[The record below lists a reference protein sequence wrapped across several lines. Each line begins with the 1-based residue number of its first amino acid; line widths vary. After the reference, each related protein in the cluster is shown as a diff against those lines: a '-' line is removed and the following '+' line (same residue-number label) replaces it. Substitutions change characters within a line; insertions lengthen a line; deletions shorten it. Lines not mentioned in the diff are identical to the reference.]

1 MVGGEYKLKTIILGP
16 PGTGKTTTLLDL
28 VEEFLRAGT
37 DIKKIGY
44 FSFTRKASYEAE
56 SRAEEKFQ
64 IDKDEIPYFRT
75 LHSLAFRSL
84 GIKKEHVMKSQDY
97 REFGLKCG
105 IPIKSAWHN
114 ETDGVF
120 NSDNEYLR
128 IINKARVKEIPVLE
142 EYDKNRHS
150 IDIERDL
157 LYLLD
162 QELRKYKKEKGLIDY
177 DDMLERFIEQDVSP
191 SFDVLFIDEAQDL
204 SPLQWRMVRALWA
217 KADKT
222 YIAGD
227 DDQAI
232 FKWAGADVDTFIA
245 LKEEVDY
252 VDTLDQSYRIP
263 GGPIHELSQQIIN
276 KVTHRYQKDY
286 LPRQEMGDLTR
297 YSDLTQVDMAQGE
310 WLVLSSANY
319 FLDDVKDL
327 CELQG
332 WYFSHK
338 HKNSIKLDLL
348 LAIQAW
354 EKWRTFETTLPVAS
368 IKNIY
373 TYLGENVTK
382 GYRTGKTMNDEEE
395 GYYIEECIADH
406 GLQTKDVWYKA
417 FAGLDAE
424 TENYIRNMLANK
436 EKISQTPRIT
446 LSTIHGAK
454 GGEADNVLL
463 LPDVTKSAI
472 DQNDIDPDE
481 LHRLFYVAVTRAKK
495 SLHILEPRNYERAY
509 VL

>member
-1 MVGGEYKLKTIILGP
+1 LKTIILGP

-28 VEEFLRAGT
+28 VEDFLRAGT

-44 FSFTRKASYEAE
+44 FSFTRRASYEAE

-84 GIKKEHVMKSQDY
+84 GLKKEKVMKTQDY
-97 REFGLKCG
+97 REFGLRCG

-120 NSDNEYLR
+120 SSDNEYLR

-142 EYDKNRHS
+142 EYDKNGHTL
-150 IDIERDL
+150 DIERDL

-162 QELRKYKKEKGLIDY
+162 QELSKYKKEKGLIDY
-177 DDMLERFIEQDVSP
+177 DDMLEKFIEQDVSP

-204 SPLQWRMVRALWA
+204 SPLQWRMVRCLWK
-217 KADKT
+217 KAEKT

-252 VDTLDQSYRIP
+252 IDTLDQSYRIP
-263 GGPIHELSQQIIN
+263 GGPIHELSQQII
-276 KVTHRYQKDY
+276 KRVTNRYAKEY
-286 LPRQEMGDLTR
+286 KPRQETGDLTR
-297 YSDLTQVDMAQGE
+297 YSDLTQVDMSQGE
-310 WLVLSSANY
+310 WLVLSSANH

-332 WYFSHK
+332 WYYSHK

-354 EKWRTFETTLPVAS
+354 EKWRKFEHAQPVAS

-373 TYLGENVTK
+373 SYLGENVTK
-382 GYRTGKTMNDEEE
+382 GYRTGKTMSENEE
-395 GYYIEECIADH
+395 GYFIEECVADH

-424 TENYIRNMLANK
+424 TENYIRNMLANS

-472 DQNDIDPDE
+472 DQNDRDPDE

-495 SLHILEPRNYERAY
+495 SLHILEPRNYERTY

>member
-1 MVGGEYKLKTIILGP
+1 MKTIILGP
-16 PGTGKTTTLLDL
+16 PGTGKTTTLLNL
-28 VEEFLRAGT
+28 VEDFLRAGT

-44 FSFTRKASYEAE
+44 FSFTKKAAWEA
-56 SRAEEKFQ
+56 STRAQDKFMLDQ
-64 IDKDEIPYFRT
+64 KEIPYFRT
-75 LHSLAFRSL
+75 LHSLAFRML
-84 GIKKEHVMKSQDY
+84 GAKKENVMKHSDY
-97 REFGLKCG
+97 RDFGLKCG
-105 IPIKSAWHN
+105 IPIKTAWYEESN
-114 ETDGVF
+114 GIF

-128 IINKARVKEIPVLE
+128 LINKARVLEIPVLDL
-142 EYDKNRHS
+142 YDRNEHGM
-150 IDIERDL
+150 DIERDL

-162 QELRKYKKEKGLIDY
+162 QELSRYKKEKGLIDY
-177 DDMLERFIEQDVSP
+177 NDMLEQFIQQDVSP

-204 SPLQWRMVRALWA
+204 SPLQWRMVRTLWA

-232 FKWAGADVDTFIA
+232 FRWAGADVDTFIA
-245 LKEEVDY
+245 LKEEVDH
-252 VDTLDQSYRIP
+252 VDTLSQSYRIP
-263 GGPIHELSQQIIN
+263 GGPIHELSQDIIR
-276 KVTHRYQKDY
+276 KVTNRYDKDY

-297 YSDLTQVDMAQGE
+297 YSDVTQIDMSQGE
-310 WLVLSSANY
+310 WLVLSTANY
-319 FLDDVKDL
+319 FLDDIKDL

-332 WYFSHK
+332 WYYSHK

-348 LAIQAW
+348 LAIQTW
-354 EKWRTFETTLPVAS
+354 EKWRKIETTLPVAS

-373 TYLGENVTK
+373 SYLGDNVTK
-382 GYRTGKTMNDEEE
+382 GYQKGKTMDENED
-395 GYYIEECIADH
+395 GYHIEECVADH

-417 FAGLDAE
+417 FAGLDTE
-424 TENYIRNMLANK
+424 TENYIRSMLANK

-463 LPDVTKSAI
+463 LPDITKSAA
-472 DQNDIDPDE
+472 DHDDIDPDE

-495 SLHILEPRNYERAY
+495 SLHILEPKNYDRAY
-509 VL
+509 II

>member
-1 MVGGEYKLKTIILGP
+1 MKTIILGP

-44 FSFTRKASYEAE
+44 FSFTKKAAWEA
-56 SRAEEKFQ
+56 STRAQDKFMLDQ
-64 IDKDEIPYFRT
+64 KEIPYFRT
-75 LHSLAFRSL
+75 LHSLAFRML
-84 GIKKEHVMKSQDY
+84 GAKKENVMKHSDY
-97 REFGLKCG
+97 RDFGLKCG
-105 IPIKSAWHN
+105 IPIKTAWYEESN
-114 ETDGVF
+114 GIF

-128 IINKARVKEIPVLE
+128 LMNKARVLEIPVLDL
-142 EYDKNRHS
+142 YDRNEHGM
-150 IDIERDL
+150 DIERDL

-162 QELRKYKKEKGLIDY
+162 QELTRYKQEKGLIDY
-177 DDMLERFIEQDVSP
+177 NDMVSKFIDQDISP

-204 SPLQWRMVRALWA
+204 SPLQWRMVRTLWS
-217 KADKT
+217 KANKT

-232 FKWAGADVDTFIA
+232 FRWAGADVDTFIA
-245 LKEEVDY
+245 LKEEVDH
-252 VDTLDQSYRIP
+252 VDTLSQSYRIP
-263 GGPIHELSQQIIN
+263 GGPIHELSQDIIK
-276 KVTHRYQKDY
+276 KVTNRYDKYY

-297 YSDLTQVDMAQGE
+297 YSDVTQINMSQGE
-310 WLVLSSANY
+310 WLVLSTANY
-319 FLDDVKDL
+319 FLDDIKDL

-332 WYFSHK
+332 WYYSHK

-348 LAIQAW
+348 LAIQTW
-354 EKWRTFETTLPVAS
+354 EKWRNFEHLLPVAS

-373 TYLGENVTK
+373 SYLGDNVTK
-382 GYRTGKTMNDEEE
+382 GYQKGKTMDENEE
-395 GYYIEECIADH
+395 GYYLEECFKDH
-406 GLQTKDVWYKA
+406 GLQTTDVWYKA
-417 FAGLDAE
+417 FAGLDTE
-424 TENYIRNMLANK
+424 TENYIRSMLANK

-463 LPDVTKSAI
+463 LPDITKSAA
-472 DQNDIDPDE
+472 DHDDIDPDE

-495 SLHILEPRNYERAY
+495 SLHILEPKNYERAY
-509 VL
+509 II

>member
-1 MVGGEYKLKTIILGP
+1 MKTIILGP
-16 PGTGKTTTLLDL
+16 PGTGKTTELLRL
-28 VEEFLRAGT
+28 VDEGLQKGVVPT
-37 DIKKIGY
+37 KVGY
-44 FSFTRKASYEAE
+44 FSFTKKAAWEATT
-56 SRAEEKFQ
+56 RAEEKFMLDQ
-64 IDKDEIPYFRT
+64 KEIPYFRT
-75 LHSLAFRSL
+75 LHSLAFRML
-84 GIKKEHVMKSQDY
+84 GVKKERVMKHSDY

-105 IPIKSAWHN
+105 IPIKTAWHN
-114 ETDGVF
+114 ESDGIF

-128 IINKARVKEIPVLE
+128 LINKAKVMGTDVLD
-142 EYDKNRHS
+142 EYNKNEHGL
-150 IDIERDL
+150 DIERDL

-162 QELRKYKKEKGLIDY
+162 QELSRYKKEKGLIDY
-177 DDMLERFIEQDVSP
+177 NDMLEQFIQQDVSP

-204 SPLQWRMVRALWA
+204 SPLQWRMVRTLWS

-232 FKWAGADVDTFIA
+232 FRWAGADVDTFIA
-245 LKEEVDY
+245 LKEEVDH
-252 VDTLDQSYRIP
+252 VDTLSQSYRIP
-263 GGPIHELSQQIIN
+263 GGPIHELSQDIIK
-276 KVTHRYQKDY
+276 KVTNRYDKDY

-297 YSDLTQVDMAQGE
+297 YSDVTQIDMSQGE
-310 WLVLSSANY
+310 WLVLSTANY

-332 WYFSHK
+332 WYYSHK
-338 HKNSIKLDLL
+338 HKNSVKLDLL

-354 EKWRTFETTLPVAS
+354 EKWRSIETTLPVAS

-373 TYLGENVTK
+373 SYLGDNVTK
-382 GYRTGKTMNDEEE
+382 GYQKGKTFDENEE
-395 GYYIEECIADH
+395 GYYIQECMDSH
-406 GLQTKDVWYKA
+406 GLQTEDVWYKA
-417 FAGLDAE
+417 FEGLDVE

-436 EKISQTPRIT
+436 EKITQTPRIT

-463 LPDVTKSAI
+463 LPDITKSAL
-472 DQNDIDPDE
+472 DHNDINPDE

-495 SLHILEPRNYERAY
+495 SLHILEPKNYERSY

>member
-1 MVGGEYKLKTIILGP
+1 MKTIILGP
-16 PGTGKTTTLLDL
+16 PGTGKTTTLLNL

-37 DIKKIGY
+37 NIKKIGY
-44 FSFTRKASYEAE
+44 FSFTRKAAHEARR
-56 SRAEEKFQ
+56 RAEEKFQ
-64 IDKDEIPYFRT
+64 IDKEDIPYFST

-84 GIKKEHVMKSQDY
+84 GLKKERVMKVADY

-114 ETDGVF
+114 DEDGVF

-128 IINKARVKEIPVLE
+128 IINKARVKEIDVLE
-142 EYDKNRHS
+142 EYDNYGHTL
-150 IDIERDL
+150 DIERDL

-162 QELRKYKKEKGLIDY
+162 QELKTYKKEKGLIDY
-177 DDMLERFIEQDVSP
+177 DDMLEQFIEQDVSP

-204 SPLQWRMVRALWA
+204 SPLQWRMVKKLWA
-217 KADKT
+217 KAYKS

-232 FKWAGADVDTFIA
+232 FKWAGADVDSFIA
-245 LKEEVDY
+245 LKEEVDHI
-252 VDTLDQSYRIP
+252 DTLKQSYRIP
-263 GGPIHELSQQIIN
+263 GGPIHELSQKIIN
-276 KVTHRYQKDY
+276 NVTNRYPKTY
-286 LPRQEMGDLTR
+286 LPRQETGHLTR
-297 YSDLTQVDMAQGE
+297 YSDITQVDMSKGE

-319 FLDDVKDL
+319 FLDDIKDL

-332 WYFSHK
+332 WYYSYK
-338 HKNSIKLDLL
+338 HKNSIKLNLL
-348 LAIQAW
+348 LAIQTW
-354 EKWRTFETTLPVAS
+354 LKWRMGHALPVAS

-373 TYLGENVTK
+373 SYLGENVTK
-382 GYRTGKTMNDEEE
+382 GYRTGKTMSEKEE
-395 GYYIEECIADH
+395 GYYMEECSAEH
-406 GLQTKDVWYKA
+406 GLQTQDVWFKA
-417 FAGLDAE
+417 FDGLDPE
-424 TENYIRNMLANK
+424 TENYIRNMLANE
-436 EKISQTPRIT
+436 EKIKQTPRIT

-463 LPDVTKSAI
+463 LPDITKSAL
-472 DQNDIDPDE
+472 DNNDRDPDE

-495 SLHILEPRNYERAY
+495 ALHILEPRNYERAY